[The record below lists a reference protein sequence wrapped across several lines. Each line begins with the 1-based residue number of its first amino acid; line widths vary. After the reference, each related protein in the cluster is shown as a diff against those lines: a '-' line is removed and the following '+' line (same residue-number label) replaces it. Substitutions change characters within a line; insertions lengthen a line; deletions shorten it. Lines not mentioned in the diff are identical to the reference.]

1 VGFGAPPSPFL
12 ASPPGHR
19 VVARLGMTFASPDN
33 VDRDS
38 CIMTRMRVDEVPTV
52 DVRPLL
58 SSERSD
64 LLELLRSLTPDQ
76 WVCSTEVP
84 GWRVK
89 DIALHLLDDD
99 LGWLSRG
106 RDCDSSGLL
115 VPTEDYR
122 AFVAELDRKN
132 QQWVDGAHGLSQ
144 RVVCDLLAWSG
155 AEVDAF
161 CAAVD
166 LRGAARVIWA
176 SVSAVP
182 AWFDLARD
190 FTERWVHHQQIRD
203 ALACPGTHFEEHIA
217 TVLRTFVWAF
227 PKQYE
232 ADATVGTQFAIDL
245 DQGGTWV
252 LTRHA
257 KGWELDE
264 GHAPSVA
271 AAMTMPGD
279 TAWRM
284 LTGGAYDPA
293 TITKSGSDDLVAAAL
308 RVRSVIV

>member
-1 VGFGAPPSPFL
+1 M
-12 ASPPGHR
+12 
-19 VVARLGMTFASPDN
+19 RL
-33 VDRDS
+33 
-38 CIMTRMRVDEVPTV
+38 DEVPAL

-58 SSERSD
+58 GSERSD
-64 LLELLRSLTPDQ
+64 LLDLLRSLAPDQ
-76 WVCSTEVP
+76 WASPTAVP

-106 RDCDSSGLL
+106 RDRDSSGLL
-115 VPTEDYR
+115 VPTGDYR
-122 AFVAELDRKN
+122 AFVAELGRKN
-132 QQWVDGAHGLSQ
+132 QLWVDGAYGLSQ

-155 AEVDAF
+155 TEVDAF
-161 CAAVD
+161 FATVD
-166 LRGAARVIWA
+166 LRGPARVIWA
-176 SVSAVP
+176 SASAVP

-203 ALACPGTHFEEHIA
+203 ALACPGTHFEEHIT

-232 ADATVGTQFAIDL
+232 ADAAVGTQIALDL

-252 LTRHA
+252 LTRRA
-257 KGWELDE
+257 MGWELDG
-264 GHAPSVA
+264 GHAPSAA
-271 AAMTMPGD
+271 AAMAMPGD

-284 LTGGAYDPA
+284 LTGGAYDPS
-293 TITKSGSDDLVAAAL
+293 TITKSGSEDLAAAAL
-308 RVRSVIV
+308 RVRSIIV